1 VPSIGSAAYAA
12 VSCVIPAY
20 PAFSRGAPSE
30 RVQPP
35 ASPAEGAGAGTGRD
49 EPPSRSQVP
58 PREGPMTQS
67 RDDVIQQDIADLHK
81 LGYAQE
87 LYRSMGG
94 FSNFAIS
101 FSIISILT
109 GAVILYD
116 YGLAWA
122 GTAAVMIGWPLIT
135 VFVLAIAASMGEI
148 ASAYPTAGGLYYW
161 ASRMKNKN
169 WGWWTAWLNLIGQFA
184 IVAGINFAAAAFLNA
199 TIITPLL
206 ANVGITYDNTTV
218 LLAIG
223 DTAVLTGQLVT
234 MGILMLIQLV
244 MNIVGI
250 NLVALLNQVSVW
262 WHIVIVAAV
271 VFLVFLAGKPDES
284 GLTLFAIQ
292 PQDVAGS
299 WNNNLGFVNLEYGP
313 AISYPLILAFFFS
326 LLQANWT
333 YTGYD
338 ASAHVAEETIGARVS
353 SAWGI
358 FLSVAVSAVVGFVF
372 LLALSTHLPDLSTL
386 FPAELTEENLA
397 GASQYYFGGGVAVIA
412 ILQYNL
418 GQLGDLLAAGI
429 AIAMAFCGLSSVASA
444 GRMLFAFSRD
454 DGLPGS
460 GWLKRVSHRYRT
472 PANALTA
479 IVLVA
484 WLFSVAAGV
493 VGGGTAIV
501 IVTAIS
507 TIFLYAAYGIVIYLG
522 ATTQDWLSE
531 RVWSLGRWSKP
542 IAWLSVFWVIVLMVL
557 FSFPT
562 SGNISWPFMAAT
574 VLFLLIYYFASARR
588 NFKGPQR
595 MGDSA
600 DLTEI
605 EREFNQAAG
614 EVTTA

>member
-1 VPSIGSAAYAA
+1 
-12 VSCVIPAY
+12 
-20 PAFSRGAPSE
+20 
-30 RVQPP
+30 
-35 ASPAEGAGAGTGRD
+35 
-49 EPPSRSQVP
+49 
-58 PREGPMTQS
+58 MTQARS
-67 RDDVIQQDIADLHK
+67 REEVLQRDREDLHK

-122 GTAAVMIGWPLIT
+122 GTAAVLIGWPLVT
-135 VFVLAIAASMGEI
+135 VFVLLIAASMGEI

-184 IVAGINFAAAAFLNA
+184 IVAGINYAAAGFLNA
-199 TIITPLL
+199 TIVDRIL
-206 ANVGITYDNTTV
+206 NTTFN
-218 LLAIG
+218 
-223 DTAVLTGQLVT
+223 TALFGPINGQLVT

-244 MNIVGI
+244 MNIAGI
-250 NLVALLNQVSVW
+250 NLVSLLNQVSVW

-271 VFLVFLAGKPDES
+271 VILIFVTGKPDQS
-284 GLTLFAIQ
+284 GLTLFAVQ

-299 WNNNLGFVNLEYGP
+299 WENNLGFVKFTYGA
-313 AISYPLILAFFFS
+313 AITYPVFLAFFFS

-338 ASAHVAEETIGARVS
+338 ASAHVAEETVGARVA

-372 LLALSTHLPDLSTL
+372 LFALTTHLPSLATL
-386 FPAELTEENLA
+386 FPAELTDDNLA
-397 GASQYYFGGGVAVIA
+397 GASQYYFGGGVAVIE
-412 ILQYNL
+412 ILKYNL
-418 GQLGDLLAAGI
+418 GQLGDVLAAGI

-454 DGLPGS
+454 DGLPGA
-460 GWLKRVSHRYRT
+460 GWLKKVSHRYRT
-472 PANALTA
+472 PANSLIA
-479 IVLVA
+479 IVVIS
-484 WLFSVAAGV
+484 WLFSVAAFI
-493 VGGGTAIV
+493 VGTGTAIV
-501 IVTAIS
+501 IITAIS
-507 TIFLYAAYGIVIYLG
+507 TIFLYAAYGVVIYLG
-522 ATTQDWLSE
+522 ATTTDWLKE
-531 RVWSLGRWSKP
+531 RVWSLGRFSKP
-542 IAWLSVFWVIVLMVL
+542 VAWLAILWIVILMVL

-574 VLFLLIYYFASARR
+574 VLLLVVYYFGWARSR
-588 NFKGPQR
+588 FQGPKV
-595 MGDSA
+595 MGA
-600 DLTEI
+600 EGELTEI
-605 EREFNQAAG
+605 EREFQDAAKG
-614 EVTTA
+614 LGTP